1 MVVLGMMDGAY
12 APTMG
17 LIQREVIIAGLLR
30 KVPLLQRA
38 QQLCYP
44 RLTIAAFA
52 AQIAVDHMTRTI
64 VSGLLRR
71 MAAYGAKDSV
81 SVRMVGFT
89 QKVLTIV
96 GRQVRQPPQLPQ
108 ALCLQH
114 PCLLRMAVFVWATRV
129 ILTTNPIVTGWPR
142 TTGVNGAMD
151 IAFAATEAHFP
162 RAAKSAGRPVPPQH
176 LHYLLARIQSLQLE
190 VLQLQLQP

>member
-1 MVVLGMMDGAY
+1 MMDGAY
-12 APTMG
+12 APTTG

-44 RLTIAAFA
+44 LLTIAAFA

-64 VSGLLRR
+64 VSGLRRR
-71 MAAYGAKDSV
+71 MAAYGAKGSV

-96 GRQVRQPPQLPQ
+96 GRQVRQPPQHPQ
-108 ALCLQH
+108 ALRQQH
-114 PCLLRMAVFVWATRV
+114 PCLLRMAAFVLAIRV

-142 TTGVNGAMD
+142 TTVVSGATG
-151 IAFAATEAHFP
+151 IVCAATEAPFP

-176 LHYLLARIQSLQLE
+176 LHYLLAQIQRVQLE
-190 VLQLQLQP
+190 PLLQLQCQPY